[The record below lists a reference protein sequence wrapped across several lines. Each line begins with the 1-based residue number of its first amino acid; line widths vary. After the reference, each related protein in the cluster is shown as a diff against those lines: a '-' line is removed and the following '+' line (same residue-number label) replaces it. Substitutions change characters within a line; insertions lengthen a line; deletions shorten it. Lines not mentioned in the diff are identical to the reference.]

1 MRGFQRWSNRGDRGN
16 RYNFSQLICQVCGKL
31 SCIALTCYYWFDHN
45 YQSQNSQIFILITSL
60 EILVDLA
67 WYIDNEAKNHVT
79 DELGCVQA
87 STKYLGNKKLTI
99 DNGQGLAIKHIGHFF
114 LSTSDKTILLKNI
127 LHVPSII
134 KNLLSISKI
143 VCNND
148 VVGIEPLKTKIMLES
163 YT

>member
-1 MRGFQRWSNRGDRGN
+1 M
-16 RYNFSQLICQVCGKL
+16 
-31 SCIALTCYYWFDHN
+31 
-45 YQSQNSQIFILITSL
+45 
-60 EILVDLA
+60 
-67 WYIDNEAKNHVT
+67 
-79 DELGCVQA
+79 QA

-148 VVGIEPLKTKIMLES
+148 VAGIEPLKTKIMLES